1 MSIPSSDNTQNF
13 LGKQASSLQG
23 KTPAFSDSNAASGA
37 KILRQAGEEL
47 GKISADSSAIK
58 INNPSSQ
65 INDKILDSL
74 KTSTPGDLLYN
85 ASATFFTNLM
95 MLELTNKPTAS
106 VESRENAIVSMLA
119 NLVLLSLGAEPSLL
133 EGVKVKAPVLKDGL
147 SQDHDISLKDHYTDY
162 PVKQEDNLMQ
172 VSPATNKAGGNS
184 AEAQVLFT
192 TDSSGAV
199 TGLSGTYK
207 GPKSSVLKN
216 IPSITLSE
224 PINLKEIGKKILLS
238 SKA

>member
-1 MSIPSSDNTQNF
+1 MSIPPSDNTQNF

-23 KTPAFSDSNAASGA
+23 KTPASPYSTATSGA
-37 KILRQAGEEL
+37 EILRQVGQEL

-58 INNPSSQ
+58 FDISPGR
-65 INDKILDSL
+65 IEEKILNDI
-74 KTSTPGDLLYN
+74 KTSTLGDLLYN
-85 ASATFFTNLM
+85 APATFFTNLQ
-95 MLELTNKPTAS
+95 MLELTSKPNS
-106 VESRENAIVSMLA
+106 KPESKEEAIVSMLA
-119 NLVLLSLGAEPSLL
+119 TLVLLSLGTEPSLL

-147 SQDHDISLKDHYTDY
+147 SQDHDISLKDHYTAY
-162 PVKQEDNLMQ
+162 PVKQKDNLMQ
-172 VSPATNKAGGNS
+172 VSPATNKIGGNS

-224 PINLKEIGKKILLS
+224 PINLKEIGKSILLS

>member
-1 MSIPSSDNTQNF
+1 MSIPPTDNTQKF
-13 LGKQASSLQG
+13 LSQQTSSLEG

-85 ASATFFTNLM
+85 APATFFTNLM
-95 MLELTNKPTAS
+95 MLEFANKPNS
-106 VESRENAIVSMLA
+106 KPESKEEAIVSMLA
-119 NLVLLSLGAEPSLL
+119 TLVLLSLGAEPSLL
-133 EGVKVKAPVLKDGL
+133 EDIKVKTTGAK
-147 SQDHDISLKDHYTDY
+147 QDTSLKDHYTTY

-172 VSPATNKAGGNS
+172 VLPATNKVGGNS

-207 GPKSSVLKN
+207 GPKSPVPKQ
-216 IPSITLSE
+216 IPSIILSE
-224 PINLKEIGKKILLS
+224 PINLQQIGKKILLS